1 MTSKEPTEKEIEKV
15 CCKEKAKNEY
25 LEKLEADYSDATHK
39 FEEELDSLKLKLGE
53 IMAYLVFRCRQ
64 TCKGREKYAG
74 KLRHEPDCPAYD
86 LNLVD

>member
-1 MTSKEPTEKEIEKV
+1 MKKQKPTDIAAAYCE
-15 CCKEKAKNEY
+15 EKAKNEY

-74 KLRHEPDCPAYD
+74 KLKHEPDCPAYD